1 MWVGPSLV
9 SRFRWTKKTKKAQK
23 CQKKCTTFSPT
34 QTFPLSIYPM
44 TSFFIGLS
52 RSVQKFIFSIGSKMS
67 GCPRLYFIWGNGE
80 WRWHFPKVYARSRL
94 KSTLKPLDGIGQAQA
109 LRIAL
114 LPKIHRILAHIHLEI
129 FNLEKFHIWQIGS
142 SQDWMLSP
150 VYEERSGQNC
160 DNFRQFREG
169 HSLPCWDGEEEIEQ
183 KVLKATIPLWIFFR
197 FDTFIVFYT
206 L

>member
-52 RSVQKFIFSIGSKMS
+52 RSVQKFIFSIGTKMS
-67 GCPRLYFIWGNGE
+67 GCPRLYGGTGNGVDIFQKFM
-80 WRWHFPKVYARSRL
+80 RDLAPKAWS
-94 KSTLKPLDGIGQAQA
+94 STLKPPDGIGQAQA

-142 SQDWMLSP
+142 SQD
-150 VYEERSGQNC
+150 
-160 DNFRQFREG
+160 
-169 HSLPCWDGEEEIEQ
+169 
-183 KVLKATIPLWIFFR
+183 
-197 FDTFIVFYT
+197 
-206 L
+206 